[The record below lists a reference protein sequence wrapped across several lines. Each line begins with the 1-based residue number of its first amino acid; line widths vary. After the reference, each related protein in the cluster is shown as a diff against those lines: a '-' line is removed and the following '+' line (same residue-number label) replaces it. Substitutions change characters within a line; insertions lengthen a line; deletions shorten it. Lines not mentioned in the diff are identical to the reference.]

1 MECDDEQM
9 IAHISELLTELSQ
22 RSTKEEKIGE
32 EGAERDTSDKE
43 ETMDVS

>member
-1 MECDDEQM
+1 M

-22 RSTKEEKIGE
+22 RSTEEEKIE
-32 EGAERDTSDKE
+32 EDRVERDTSDKE